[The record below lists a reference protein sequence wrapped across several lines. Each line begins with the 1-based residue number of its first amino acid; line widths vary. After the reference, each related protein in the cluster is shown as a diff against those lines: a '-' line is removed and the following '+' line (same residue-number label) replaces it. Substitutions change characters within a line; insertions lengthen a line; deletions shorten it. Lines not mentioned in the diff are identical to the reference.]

1 MSFSLIRFYL
11 GADISQDYIDVAL
24 RTRAEDHRRLS
35 AVQSIRIDNN
45 KKGFALFDK
54 WLRKAGVQLG
64 EQALMVIENTGV
76 YHRSLMRWCNTQ
88 GLPLY
93 IGNATG
99 LHHSFGVV
107 RGKDDRVDAER
118 LCAYCVSH
126 ADTLKAT
133 TAVSEEVL
141 RLKDLYAVRGRLIR
155 QKAAHRQHLAALKRS
170 ESRQTYQLIA
180 GSLDAAIQ
188 GLDASIKAIEAA
200 IKELIKGHEVLHAT
214 YHLLLSV
221 PGVGHVTAVYLIC
234 CTNNFSGGANGKSL
248 ACYAGV
254 APFGKQSGTSIRGRS
269 RVHHMANKEL
279 KKLLHQGARSV
290 VVHKEEFRSYYERKK
305 AEGKHDLCVINAI
318 KNKILLRVASVVSK
332 GRKYEEKI
340 PVAA

>member
-1 MSFSLIRFYL
+1 MPSTAILFYL
-11 GADISQDYIDVAL
+11 GADISQDYIDIAL
-24 RTRAEDHRRLS
+24 RVRKEDHSLS
-35 AVQSIRIDNN
+35 ALQSIRIDNS
-45 KKGFALFDK
+45 KKGFALLHK
-54 WLRKAGVQLG
+54 WLLKAGVQPG

-76 YHRSLMRWCNTQ
+76 YHRALMRWCHTT

-99 LHHSFGVV
+99 LHHSFGIV

-126 ADTLKAT
+126 ADTLKASKAISE
-133 TAVSEEVL
+133 AVL
-141 RLKDLYAVRGRLIR
+141 QLKDLYAVRARLLR
-155 QKAAHRQHLAALKRS
+155 HKAAHSQHLSALRRSEDKVVYAAL
-170 ESRQTYQLIA
+170 E
-180 GSLDAAIQ
+180 Q
-188 GLDASIKAIEAA
+188 GLRPAIEGLKKSVQKIEAA
-200 IKELIKGHEVLHAT
+200 IKELISSNEALEAR
-214 YHLLLSV
+214 YRLLLSV

-234 CTNNFSGGANGKSL
+234 CTNNFAEGASGKSL

-254 APFGKQSGTSIRGRS
+254 APFGKQSGTSIRGRA

-332 GRKYEEKI
+332 GRKYEEKLPI
-340 PVAA
+340 AA

>member
-1 MSFSLIRFYL
+1 MSSSAIRFYL

-24 RTRAEDHRRLS
+24 RIRTEDHRLS
-35 AVQSIRIDNN
+35 AVQSIRIDNG
-45 KKGFALFDK
+45 KKGFIALHK
-54 WLRKAGVQLG
+54 WLQKAGVPFG
-64 EQALMVIENTGV
+64 EQALLVIENTGV
-76 YHRSLMRWCNTQ
+76 YHRALMRWAGTQ

-99 LHHSFGVV
+99 LHHSFGIV

-133 TAVSEEVL
+133 AVVSEEVL

-155 QKAAHRQHLAALKRS
+155 QKAAHRQHLSALKRS
-170 ESRQTYQLIA
+170 EDKAVYTALEK
-180 GSLDAAIQ
+180 SLRPAIK
-188 GLDASIKAIEAA
+188 GLETSIKAVEAA
-200 IKELIKGHEVLHAT
+200 IKELIKGHEAMHAT

-234 CTNNFSGGANGKSL
+234 CTNNFSGGVSGKSL

-254 APFGKQSGTSIRGRS
+254 APFERQSGTSIRGRA
-269 RVHHMANKEL
+269 RVHPMANKEL

-290 VVHKEEFRSYYERKK
+290 VVHKQEFRSYYERKK

-332 GRKYEEKI
+332 GRKYEEKLA
-340 PVAA
+340 VAA

>member
-1 MSFSLIRFYL
+1 MSFPLIRFYL

-24 RTRAEDHRRLS
+24 RVREEDHRLS
-35 AVQSIRIDNN
+35 ALQSIRIDNN
-45 KKGFALFDK
+45 KKGFALLDK

-64 EQALMVIENTGV
+64 EQALMVVENTGV

-99 LHHSFGVV
+99 LHHSFGIV

-141 RLKDLYAVRGRLIR
+141 QLKDLYAVRGRLIR
-155 QKAAHRQHLAALKRS
+155 QKAAHRQHLSALKRS
-170 ESRQTYQLIA
+170 EGKGVYAALEQ
-180 GSLDAAIQ
+180 SLRPAIK
-188 GLDASIKAIEAA
+188 GLEASINKIEEKIKA
-200 IKELIKGHEVLHAT
+200 LIKASQALNTT

-234 CTNNFSGGANGKSL
+234 CTNNFAEAPNGKSL

-254 APFGKQSGTSIRGRS
+254 APFGKQSGTSIRGRAK
-269 RVHHMANKEL
+269 VHHMANKEL

-290 VVHKEEFRSYYERKK
+290 VVHKAEFRSYYERKK
-305 AEGKHDLCVINAI
+305 GEGKHDLCVINAI
-318 KNKILLRVASVVSK
+318 KNKILLRVASVISK
-332 GRKYEEKI
+332 GRKYEEKL
-340 PVAA
+340 PAAA